1 MTDLL
6 DDKIRLLMVQIV
18 EASPTAQELEGTIEL
33 RLSTE
38 PDPAVA
44 QLLPQVEQPRRPW
57 LVAVASAAAVLLVVG
72 GVALLLRVIG
82 SDTPVATTPADPSSS
97 LTWSR
102 VPYDEV
108 AVAGDFDQMMR
119 SVTVGGPGLVAVGTA
134 GDAGISESLRATV
147 WTSVDGTDWSRVPHD
162 KTVFGGGRMNS
173 VTAGGPG
180 LVAVG
185 AAVLEGEDWPSVAAV
200 WTSVDGVTWSRVS
213 HDEEVFGGAYMT
225 SVTAG
230 GPGLVAVG
238 SDGDFY
244 EPWGNAVV
252 WTSPDGVTW
261 SRVPHD
267 DAIFGE
273 GWTAMHSVTVGG
285 PGLVAVG
292 TTDAEEDDPVAMVW
306 TSVDG
311 TKWSRVPHDEAVF
324 GGASMNSVT
333 AGGPGLVAVGATD
346 AEGDDPDAAVVWT
359 SVDGIDWSRIP
370 HDETVFGLEDTPSG
384 GAEGM
389 SSVTVGGS
397 GLVAVG
403 SDSMTLDSGRWVVVA
418 AVWTSVDGIDWSR
431 VPHNEKF
438 FAAPPV
444 FNHEMNSITTGSPG
458 LVAVGTSFRGY
469 VPASG
474 GESDAAVWVAEP
486 GQ

>member
-6 DDKIRLLMVQIV
+6 DDKIRMLMVQVV
-18 EASPTAQELEGTIEL
+18 EASPATQELEETMEL
-33 RLSTE
+33 RLTKE

-44 QLLPQVEQPRRPW
+44 QLLPQVDQPRRSW
-57 LVAVASAAAVLLVVG
+57 LVAVASAAAVLLLVG
-72 GVALLLRVIG
+72 GVALLLRVVR
-82 SDTPVATTPADPSSS
+82 SDTPVATMPADPSSS

-108 AVAGDFDQMMR
+108 TVAGDYSQVMR
-119 SVTVGGPGLVAVGTA
+119 SVTVGGPGLVAVGKA
-134 GDAGISESLRATV
+134 GDHYVPQNLRGAV

-162 KTVFGGGRMNS
+162 EMVFGGGRMNS

-185 AAVLEGEDWPSVAAV
+185 AAVLEGENWPSVAAV

-213 HDEEVFGGAYMT
+213 HDEEVFGAAYMT
-225 SVTAG
+225 SVTVG

-267 DAIFGE
+267 DAIFG
-273 GWTAMHSVTVGG
+273 GDWAAMHSVTVGG

-292 TTDAEEDDPVAMVW
+292 IDRVNGLFVEGRRATVW

-311 TKWSRVPHDEAVF
+311 TEWSRVPHDEAVF
-324 GGASMNSVT
+324 GGGAMNSVT
-333 AGGPGLVAVGATD
+333 AGGPGLVAVGSTNAD
-346 AEGDDPDAAVVWT
+346 GGNAVVWT

-370 HDETVFGLEDTPSG
+370 HNETVFGLEDTPRG
-384 GAEGM
+384 GGEGM
-389 SSVTVGGS
+389 SSVTVGGP

-403 SDSMTLDSGRWVVVA
+403 SDFMTLDSGRWVIVA

-458 LVAVGTSFRGY
+458 LVAVGISFRGY
-469 VPASG
+469 VAASG
-474 GESDAAVWVAEP
+474 GESDAAVWVADP